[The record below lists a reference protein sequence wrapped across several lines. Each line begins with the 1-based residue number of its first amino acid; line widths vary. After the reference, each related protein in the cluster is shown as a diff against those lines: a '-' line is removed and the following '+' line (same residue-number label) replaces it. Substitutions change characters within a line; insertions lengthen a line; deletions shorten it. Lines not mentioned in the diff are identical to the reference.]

1 METLVVADTSVIV
14 DFLQG
19 RAPAR
24 RFIEETLAYGRLG
37 LTSITVFEL
46 CVGLNFTDKRQQA
59 LTQLFRLSTILPL
72 DYKAA
77 RLAAELENDLRARGE
92 VIGLADTLIAAICL
106 AQKRP
111 LVSSNTR
118 HFQRVP
124 GLKLLT
130 PETA

>member
-24 RFIEETLAYGRLG
+24 HFIEETLAYGRLG

-59 LTQLFRLSTILPL
+59 LTQLFRLSTILPSTTKQRAWPL
-72 DYKAA
+72 SWRTTCALGA
-77 RLAAELENDLRARGE
+77 R
-92 VIGLADTLIAAICL
+92 
-106 AQKRP
+106 
-111 LVSSNTR
+111 
-118 HFQRVP
+118 
-124 GLKLLT
+124 
-130 PETA
+130 